1 MRTPIIAGN
10 WKMNKTIGESVS
22 TIKELR
28 ELAKGISDKEI
39 VICPP
44 FTALSN
50 LSAELN
56 VSNISLGAQNMYQEE
71 KGAFTGEISPLM
83 IKEVGC
89 KYVIIGHSERRQH
102 FKETNEIV
110 NQKIK
115 LALKHDLKPIL
126 CIGETL
132 DQREKNVTK
141 NVIGDQL
148 RNGLKDVEDLKNIVI
163 AYEPIWAIGTGQTA
177 TPKQAENVHAFIRET
192 ISKIFDDSTSKEI
205 RILYG
210 GSVKPENITE
220 LMQRDNIDG
229 ALVGGASLDA
239 LQFSRIIRY

>member
-10 WKMNKTIGESVS
+10 WKMNKTIGEAVS

-28 ELAKGISDKEI
+28 NLVKGITDKEI

-50 LSAELN
+50 LSAELK
-56 VSNISLGAQNMYQEE
+56 VSNISLGAQNMYQEL

-83 IKEVGC
+83 LKEVGC
-89 KYVIIGHSERRQH
+89 KYVIIGHSERRQL
-102 FKETNEIV
+102 FKETNELV

-115 LALKHDLKPIL
+115 LALEHDLKPIL
-126 CIGETL
+126 CIGETSE
-132 DQREKNVTK
+132 QREKNVTK

-148 RNGLKDVEDLKNIVI
+148 KNGLKGVEDLKDVVI

-192 ISKIFDDSTSKEI
+192 ISKIYDEKIANEI

-210 GSVKPENITE
+210 GSVKSENITS
-220 LMQRDNIDG
+220 LMERDNIDG

-239 LQFSRIIRY
+239 LQFSRIVRY